1 MQMNSNLV
9 FFLVSYGVYLLGIP
23 VLGEECHKSSE
34 LLSYGTV
41 TARFDKEPF
50 RAQSDG
56 AASSSLID

>member
-1 MQMNSNLV
+1 MNSNLV
-9 FFLVSYGVYLLGIP
+9 FFPVSYGVYLLGIP

-41 TARFDKEPF
+41 TARFDQEPF

-56 AASSSLID
+56 TASSSLID